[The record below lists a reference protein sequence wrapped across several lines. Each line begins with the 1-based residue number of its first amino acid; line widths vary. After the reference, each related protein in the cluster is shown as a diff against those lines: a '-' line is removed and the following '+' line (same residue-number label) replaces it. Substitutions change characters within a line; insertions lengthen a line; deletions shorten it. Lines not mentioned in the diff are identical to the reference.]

1 MRVSFYVMALAAL
14 EATQVISTE
23 LKSEYYPFAD
33 EEQDLAQEL
42 IQPEDGNKG
51 MNGMKAAQVGTDGEF
66 IGGLMSSVGGA
77 ISGVG
82 NALGFGGRRGHHN

>member
-1 MRVSFYVMALAAL
+1 
-14 EATQVISTE
+14 
-23 LKSEYYPFAD
+23 
-33 EEQDLAQEL
+33 
-42 IQPEDGNKG
+42 